1 MVHRSTDV
9 HGLRREY
16 AQELYHVL
24 SNNKSLRDEYLS
36 FYPTKHEKV
45 KSNFYRD
52 REGNVFERDT
62 VYVVSQALGHNRIDT
77 SITSYLK

>member
-1 MVHRSTDV
+1 M
-9 HGLRREY
+9 RREH
-16 AQELYHVL
+16 AQELYHTL
-24 SNNKSLRDEYLS
+24 TDNKALRDEYLS
-36 FYPTKHEKV
+36 FYPARHEKV
-45 KSNFYRD
+45 KSDFYRD